1 VTRADQTGAY
11 SFTVPYATG
20 NSAGAIQTGAH
31 YVLTSGG
38 AKTEVSV
45 LENAVH
51 DGTTINAGGLQ

>member
-1 VTRADQTGAY
+1 
-11 SFTVPYATG
+11 VPYATG
-20 NSAGAIQTGAH
+20 NNAGAIQTGAH

-45 LENAVH
+45 PENAVE